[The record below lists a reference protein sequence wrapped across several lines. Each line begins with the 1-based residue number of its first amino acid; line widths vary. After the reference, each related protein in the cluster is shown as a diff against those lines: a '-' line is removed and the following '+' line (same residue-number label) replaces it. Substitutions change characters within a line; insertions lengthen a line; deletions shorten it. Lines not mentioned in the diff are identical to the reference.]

1 MKLVEFCAHPVLAA
15 AIANFLTLAK
25 FALLHMSEPR
35 GKAADTMQPRAH
47 RKVSFFQTEAEV
59 DEAVAVGNGINHVE
73 LANFMIAEAVA
84 IFSFHTL
91 ILFKC
96 CFFRILGFSL
106 CPLSHAL
113 SLSLSFVENI
123 RQQTHGHLHCC
134 QAHLHSLVAN
144 IGFSA
149 A

>member
-1 MKLVEFCAHPVLAA
+1 
-15 AIANFLTLAK
+15 
-25 FALLHMSEPR
+25 MSEPR

-59 DEAVAVGNGINHVE
+59 DEAVAMGNGINHVE

-96 CFFRILGFSL
+96 CFFRILGSRAALSL
-106 CPLSHAL
+106 MLSLSL